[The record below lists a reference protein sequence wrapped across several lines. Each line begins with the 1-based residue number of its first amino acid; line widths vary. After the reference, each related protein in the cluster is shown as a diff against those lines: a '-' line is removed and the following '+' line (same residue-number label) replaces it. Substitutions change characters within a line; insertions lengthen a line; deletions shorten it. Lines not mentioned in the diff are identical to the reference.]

1 MGLRGNPTPIR
12 FPKARCRLQILIP
25 ESTIQTRVQ
34 EIGSLIAKDLKGEPL
49 TVIGVLTGCLIFLS
63 DLVRQLNL
71 PVRICFLRASSYRG
85 KATVSGDLLV
95 DSSMLPDI
103 QGRNVLLV
111 DDILDSGK
119 TLEKITSHLK
129 EKGCASVRTAVLLR
143 KMGKQEYAIEPD
155 YCGFEIPDL
164 FVIGYGLDY
173 NDEFRNLPHIGVLD
187 PSKYAKGAN

>member
-1 MGLRGNPTPIR
+1 M
-12 FPKARCRLQILIP
+12 
-25 ESTIQTRVQ
+25 
-34 EIGSLIAKDLKGEPL
+34 IAKDLGGKPI

-85 KATVSGDLLV
+85 KTTVSGDLEV
-95 DSSMLPDI
+95 DSSMLSDI

-119 TLEKITSHLK
+119 TLEKITSHIR
-129 EKGCASVRTAVLLR
+129 EKGCASIRTAVLLR
-143 KMGKQEYAIEPD
+143 KLGKQEYVIEPD

-164 FVIGYGLDY
+164 FVVGYGLDY
-173 NDEFRNLPHIGVLD
+173 NDEFRNLPHISVLD
-187 PSKYAKGAN
+187 QSKADLGAD